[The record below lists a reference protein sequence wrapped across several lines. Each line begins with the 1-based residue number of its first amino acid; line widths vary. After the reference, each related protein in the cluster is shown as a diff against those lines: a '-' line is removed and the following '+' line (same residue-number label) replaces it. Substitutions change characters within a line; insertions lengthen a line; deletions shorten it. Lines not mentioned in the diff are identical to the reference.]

1 MNFKI
6 LGLAPAHFV
15 ELYGLSDAELEARH
29 AKRYIADKKP
39 GFPDRVEMRD
49 VEPGEVVILV
59 NYQHQTGDTPYRASH
74 AVFVREG
81 AMQPFEGINEVPP
94 VLKARPISLRAFDDQ
109 HWMIDAKIAEGE
121 SVEESIRAQ
130 LANPKTA
137 YIQAHFASRGCYA
150 ARIERA

>member
-1 MNFKI
+1 MDFKI
-6 LGLAPAHFV
+6 LGLAPTPFV
-15 ELYGLSDAELEARH
+15 ELYGLTDAELEARH

-59 NYQHQTGDTPYRASH
+59 NYEHQAEDTPYRARH

-81 AMQPFEGINEVPP
+81 AVKPYEGVNEVPA
-94 VLKARPISLRAFDDQ
+94 VLKARPISLRAFDDK
-109 HWMIDAKIAEGE
+109 HWMIDAKIAEGAQ
-121 SVEESIRAQ
+121 VEESIRAQ
-130 LANPKTA
+130 LANPNTA

-150 ARIERA
+150 ARIERV